1 LSLARSSC
9 RTVDPIAAAAASR
22 AEKFFFFSVCLSL
35 FLKKNYS
42 LSLSTPPTLLH
53 QLDDVDDL
61 ALCFGSSDGFADGG
75 SAAPAASV
83 PTASARHGRR
93 SSGKLR
99 CFLTRSLYSLLL
111 AACCSPPGGFVN
123 GLVACESVRGGLIL
137 HPPLRCFHG
146 FLSSVPILFIDP
158 RSDPAS
164 PAIFLN
170 THEKPRFFSLRKQI
184 RKIMPFFTCYYELVL
199 ITC

>member
-1 LSLARSSC
+1 MLLLLLPLQKS
-9 RTVDPIAAAAASR
+9 
-22 AEKFFFFSVCLSL
+22 FFFLSVSF
-35 FLKKNYS
+35 FLKKTI

-53 QLDDVDDL
+53 QLDDVDAL
-61 ALCFGSSDGFADGG
+61 ALRFGSSDGFADGG

-170 THEKPRFFSLRKQI
+170 THEKPRFFFFKKANTENHAVLYLLLRVG
-184 RKIMPFFTCYYELVL
+184 TYYLLVL
-199 ITC
+199 LAGSSREKIS